1 MESSLFSDVVTHHD
15 PLVPSAA
22 PSAVPPTP
30 IDTTDAPYLPPSQP
44 SLHRATVSSPL
55 VPPTAV
61 PPFGLVDATT
71 HLGPF
76 EPQVVE
82 RSPGAMPAPTIVG
95 LHEARAAM
103 RRGQRRAALI
113 GWAVS
118 LALFAG
124 VVVGGYFGFQEWQA
138 DQTPTTVEPTG
149 RLVGDTKRVVGS
161 ESEIDRTLD
170 LIDAQP

>member
-1 MESSLFSDVVTHHD
+1 
-15 PLVPSAA
+15 
-22 PSAVPPTP
+22 
-30 IDTTDAPYLPPSQP
+30 
-44 SLHRATVSSPL
+44 
-55 VPPTAV
+55 
-61 PPFGLVDATT
+61 
-71 HLGPF
+71 
-76 EPQVVE
+76 
-82 RSPGAMPAPTIVG
+82 
-95 LHEARAAM
+95 M